1 MNRKFYSATQIAEIF
16 GVSRQH
22 INRLVNRG
30 DLPAVW
36 VGGTIR
42 VPEDALAD
50 FISKGGVKP
59 NQFDCEMR
67 GGLASGRRRSRR
79 SAV

>member
-1 MNRKFYSATQIAEIF
+1 MHRKFYSTAQIAEIF

-42 VPEDALAD
+42 VPEDALTA

-59 NQFDCEMR
+59 NQFDYEKR
-67 GGLASGRRRSRR
+67 GGFASGRRTASRR
-79 SAV
+79 